1 MSDILSRIKLLS
13 CIIICLFFI
22 SCFSGV
28 SLHHYLEDTDPASN
42 PPECVKRYAQ
52 FLKYKYKE
60 LSVLPDPDW
69 PPAMATKDHYTNL
82 AIIKRERNIYTGDD
96 EIKARDYAHGRIDK
110 IVGEKTPINL
120 EETFHPIISY
130 KNESRL
136 TILMDGAP
144 GVGKTTITRKLCID
158 WAKGDILQEYFL
170 VISVSLRE
178 IKVNQQGLVD
188 EISILYG
195 NNQALKESVMQYIN
209 NFCGANILFI
219 FDGFDEL
226 SYEQRKLIGNTLI
239 VKLIKGDTLFRSSVI
254 VTSRPYASKSLR
266 DFQRVNRH
274 VEVLGFTERQISDC
288 VHQNLC
294 EEDGEKLIRNLQE
307 RLDIKSLCYIPLNC
321 RIVLFVYKHNRNDLP
336 DTLTQLYEIFIL
348 HTIKHFADRIST
360 DPNFLNE
367 VDDAHCYD
375 ALPVSVQRQ
384 LHSLSEMAFLGMQ
397 EDKLVFAPNEL
408 RKHDLLSLGL
418 LTSLF
423 VLTNVTEIKHFQFL
437 HLTIQE
443 FLAAKYL
450 SSGHMSN
457 EEVAKFFQNNVYAD
471 RFRMTL
477 LFLAGLSKFSFLSQ
491 NEILLRKDDPSLN
504 EFLMSKSNILFL
516 LQLLYESR
524 NESSRVLPLFK
535 AKLNMSKYTL
545 SQFDIHVLLHAFSH
559 TPQGYVW
566 EEVNLA
572 SSGLSDENISSLLS
586 KNNSN
591 LYALGN
597 VKDLELRQV
606 RDDETNS
613 LQMFIDFLA
622 QSNSLVSV
630 KFSVLQTDSDCS
642 LVSKLCE
649 VLADHPTLVQLSF
662 GKQRTLSR
670 KRLLQTYSK
679 RFPICSHAFVHL
691 ARFFDVEQITELH
704 LSGYSQAFKDCT
716 QCGGSG
722 ELARKCLCELISKSQ
737 KLKSLNLR
745 ECHLTEEFMKT
756 VMSLLKHGLKCATV
770 LGNSGSY
777 LTESLQ
783 VWSLDEKRPS
793 ITLDKRIKLKKNK
806 KSQVKIEIHVAYHPK
821 GSEVESFNQVVKA
834 VEDSTLTL
842 HELSVYLISGLAKPI
857 CQVLQSSTTLC
868 TLELR
873 GIDNRA
879 QEDLLQILHVLQGN
893 STLRELS
900 IPFSY
905 GNDQTAKAL
914 SEMIEHN
921 ETIHTLTIDP
931 DLIKG
936 NYKTV
941 ARALLQ
947 NTTLQNLY
955 MSSEVDSLKE
965 AIRQLRVDENVPVHP
980 NWNLKID
987 YKKRNH

>member
-1 MSDILSRIKLLS
+1 M
-13 CIIICLFFI
+13 
-22 SCFSGV
+22 
-28 SLHHYLEDTDPASN
+28 
-42 PPECVKRYAQ
+42 RYAQ
-52 FLKYKYKE
+52 FLKDKYKKM
-60 LSVLPDPDW
+60 SVLPDPDW

-82 AIIKRERNIYTGDD
+82 AIIERERDSYTGDN
-96 EIKARDYAHGRIDK
+96 EVKARDYAHGRIDK
-110 IVGEKTPINL
+110 IVGEKKPINL
-120 EETFHPIISY
+120 EETFYPILIC
-130 KNESRL
+130 KNENRL

-144 GVGKTTITRKLCID
+144 GAGKTTITRKLCID
-158 WAKGDILQEYFL
+158 WANGDILQEYFL

-226 SYEQRKLIGNTLI
+226 SYEQRKLIGNTVI
-239 VKLIKGDTLFRSSVI
+239 VKLIKGDTFFRSSVI

-274 VEVLGFTERQISDC
+274 VEVLGFTEKQISDC

-294 EEDGEKLIRNLQE
+294 EENGEKLIRNLEE

-321 RIVLFVYKHNRNDLP
+321 RIVLFVYKHNKHELP

-360 DPNFLNE
+360 DPDFLKE
-367 VDDAHCYD
+367 IDDAHCYD
-375 ALPVSVQRQ
+375 ALPSSVQYQ
-384 LHSLSEMAFLGMQ
+384 LNSLSKMAFLGMQ
-397 EDKLVFAPNEL
+397 EDKLVFTPSEL
-408 RKHDLLSLGL
+408 HKDDLLSLGL

-423 VLTNVTEIKHFQFL
+423 VLTNITEIKHFQFL

-450 SSGHMSN
+450 SSGHVSN
-457 EEVAKFFQNNVYAD
+457 EEVAEFFQNNVYAD

-477 LFLAGLSKFSFLSQ
+477 LFLAGLTKFSFLSQ
-491 NEILLRKDDPSLN
+491 NEILLREDDPSLN

-524 NESSRVLPLFK
+524 NKSSRVIPLFK
-535 AKLNMSKYTL
+535 GKLDMSGYTL
-545 SQFDIHVLLHAFSH
+545 SQFDIHVILYALSH
-559 TPQGYVW
+559 TPQDYFW

-572 SSGLSDENISSLLS
+572 RCLSNKNISYLLS
-586 KNNSN
+586 KSNSN
-591 LYALGN
+591 LYALRN
-597 VKDLELRQV
+597 VKDLELRQ
-606 RDDETNS
+606 REDDETNS
-613 LQMFIDFLA
+613 LQVFIDFLA
-622 QSNSLVSV
+622 QSNSLVNV
-630 KFSVLQTDSDCS
+630 RFSLLQTDSDCS
-642 LVSKLCE
+642 SVSKLCE
-649 VLADHPTLVQLSF
+649 VLADHPTLEQLSF
-662 GKQRTLSR
+662 GKQRTLSK

-679 RFPICSHAFVHL
+679 IFPICSHAFAHL
-691 ARFFDVEQITELH
+691 ARFLDVEQITELH
-704 LSGYSQAFKDCT
+704 LSGYSQAFKDCA

-722 ELARKCLCELISKSQ
+722 ELARKCLCELISKSL

-745 ECHLTEEFMKT
+745 KCCLPEEFMKT
-756 VMSLLKHGLKCATV
+756 VMSLLKPKGLKCTTV
-770 LGNSGSY
+770 FGNSGSY
-777 LTESLQ
+777 LADTIQ
-783 VWSLDEKRPS
+783 AWSLDEKRPS
-793 ITLDKRIKLKKNK
+793 ITLDRIKLKKNK
-806 KSQVKIEIHVAYHPK
+806 KSQVKIQVEEH
-821 GSEVESFNQVVKA
+821 GEGTMVESFNQVVKA
-834 VEDSTLTL
+834 VEDSALTL
-842 HELSVYLISGLAKPI
+842 HRLSVCMTSGLAKPI
-857 CQVLQSSTTLC
+857 CQVLQNCETLY

-873 GIDNRA
+873 GIDDRV
-879 QEDLLQILHVLQGN
+879 QGDLLQILHVLQGN

-900 IPFSY
+900 IFVSY
-905 GNDQTAKAL
+905 LYIGKDQTVKAL

-921 ETIHTLTIDP
+921 ETIHTLTIGP
-931 DLIKG
+931 YLIIA

-955 MSSEVDSLKE
+955 MTYEVDSLKE
-965 AIRQLRVDENVPVHP
+965 AIRQLKVDENVQVHP
-980 NWNLKID
+980 NWNLRIEQK
-987 YKKRNH
+987 